1 MINYVKKKKKDE
13 FPKNKLNIETN
24 NNNNYKQRANLM
36 QVIKKRELNT
46 SNFDPMK
53 YRRKLMNT
61 QIPKKEIAKNI
72 EPQKKINYTKKN
84 PYQFFGPYNRL
95 IIFGGGFCSRL
106 YNKKY
111 NLNKIYEQYPKKIQK
126 NKPIIE
132 HVNLAS
138 YRNIHNVNL
147 KTDKKTNKAKKILIE
162 ENNIEHNNNTSTNSN
177 YKIRYNLKSINKNSS
192 YDNQHQKI
200 NQKINIREVNHSI
213 KYLKLGKKFGLGIK
227 FAKKEKSRK
236 NENDK
241 KYSKYLIN
249 ISSKKNPTEK
259 KYKLVFKGINRIN
272 KLNNISNPESTHNLE
287 INQTPILTERNEER
301 SVKSERIL
309 VKDTIEQFSMENKR
323 IKKFSNLSEIDN
335 ILLKFSPIKKDKSFD
350 FQNRSSNY
358 AISSDRIE
366 YNLIKQIPKIEPK
379 KKLVINTNELY
390 ILSNKKPKTI
400 IDINI
405 NNKQKEKE
413 KEKEIININKEEEKK
428 EEEIKIVNKDE
439 EKKEEEIKIE
449 SDIRV
454 CDNNIQNKQEE
465 KKEIENINNN
475 IEINNIEITK
485 EETKEN
491 KKQTKTAIDRLAKHK
506 ERLKKKNEANKQ
518 KENNKSNKIKNLA
531 FELESK
537 MFKKDFESEEEKKIK
552 TEKENNNGAKNE
564 TNYNIPIINKKKM
577 KKKVFDEI

>member
-24 NNNNYKQRANLM
+24 NNNNYKQRTNLI

-53 YRRKLMNT
+53 YKRKLMNT

-192 YDNQHQKI
+192 YDNQH
-200 NQKINIREVNHSI
+200 QKINIREVNHSI

-400 IDINI
+400 IDIKL

-413 KEKEIININKEEEKK
+413 KEKEKEIIIINKEEEKK

-454 CDNNIQNKQEE
+454 SDNNTQNKLEE